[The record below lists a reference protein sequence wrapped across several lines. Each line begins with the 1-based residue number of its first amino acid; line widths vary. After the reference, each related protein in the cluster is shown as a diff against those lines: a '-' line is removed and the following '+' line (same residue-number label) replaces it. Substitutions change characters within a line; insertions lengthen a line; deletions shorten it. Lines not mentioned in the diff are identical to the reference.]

1 VNFDELALMEWVR
14 GLPMVWALLAVGAAA
29 AAEYLLPPLPADS
42 ILLAGALLVVA
53 GTAPFGWVWAAAVL
67 GGLLGGTVQWGL
79 GRILRRPGG
88 GLRWHPRLERLVPE
102 RHVQAFSEKVR
113 RYGAG
118 ILVLNRGMP
127 GIRGAAFLAVGAA
140 GVSLPAALLF
150 GGISQAVWACLILGL
165 GVWVGDRVDVL
176 LPMFERAQLWIF
188 VGVGLALLIWFITRR
203 WKGIAGGSS
212 SPPS

>member
-1 VNFDELALMEWVR
+1 VSFDELALMEWVR
-14 GLPMVWALLAVGAAA
+14 ALPMSWALLAIGAAA

-53 GTAPFGWVWAAAVL
+53 GTAPFLWVWTAAVL
-67 GGLLGGTVQWGL
+67 GGLLGGTIQWVL
-79 GRILRRPGG
+79 GRILRRPEG
-88 GLRWHPRLERLVPE
+88 GLRWHPRLERIIPE
-102 RHVQAFSEKVR
+102 QHVQSFAERVR

-118 ILVLNRGMP
+118 ILVFNRGMP

-140 GVSLPAALLF
+140 GVSLPAAWLF
-150 GGISQAVWACLILGL
+150 GGISQAVWAGLILGL
-165 GVWVGDRVDVL
+165 GVWVGDRIDVL

-188 VGVGLALLIWFITRR
+188 VGVGLALLIWFISRR
-203 WKGIAGGSS
+203 WKGIDGGSS